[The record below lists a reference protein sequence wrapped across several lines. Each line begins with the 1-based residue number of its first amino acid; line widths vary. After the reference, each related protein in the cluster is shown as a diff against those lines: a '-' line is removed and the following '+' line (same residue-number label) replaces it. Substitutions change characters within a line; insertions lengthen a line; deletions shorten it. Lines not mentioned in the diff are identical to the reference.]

1 MTRALK
7 EQPKVKGK
15 QGLASMSLERRREI
29 ASMGGKSTPDASRSF
44 FKQRDLAREAGRK
57 GGLASGRNRRRMPA
71 AERPLQKAPPLAQRP
86 Q

>member
-1 MTRALK
+1 MSRALK
-7 EQPKVKGK
+7 EQLKVKGK

-44 FKQRDLAREAGRK
+44 FKQRELAREAGRK

-71 AERPLQKAPPLAQRP
+71 A
-86 Q
+86 